1 MNPPAPWSPTA
12 HAFAQHQFSHVVNFW
27 KQGRPASFRLEALPS
42 GRAELNLTFQLPPAS
57 EVVPPPSPVIPV
69 PAQQRPIRPL
79 FPGGFSSQGPA
90 SGRKAKPA
98 PHEKVSSKQRKSFR
112 RSVLHRA
119 ALAVPSLPPPKD
131 GSLRHAALVCV
142 QQLQGASALPGNTKN
157 TNKRPFPDSP
167 NAPSPSHL
175 PQLAQRI
182 RADIHVLESELE
194 SPEHSVPVNSP

>member
-1 MNPPAPWSPTA
+1 MAPSAPWSPTA

-27 KQGRPASFRLEALPS
+27 KQGRPASFRLEALP
-42 GRAELNLTFQLPPAS
+42 GGCAELNITFQLPPAS
-57 EVVPPPSPVIPV
+57 EVIPPPFHPV

-142 QQLQGASALPGNTKN
+142 QQLQGASALPGNTQN
-157 TNKRPFPDSP
+157 TTNALSLTLQMPPLPHTFPP
-167 NAPSPSHL
+167 WHKG
-175 PQLAQRI
+175 
-182 RADIHVLESELE
+182 
-194 SPEHSVPVNSP
+194 